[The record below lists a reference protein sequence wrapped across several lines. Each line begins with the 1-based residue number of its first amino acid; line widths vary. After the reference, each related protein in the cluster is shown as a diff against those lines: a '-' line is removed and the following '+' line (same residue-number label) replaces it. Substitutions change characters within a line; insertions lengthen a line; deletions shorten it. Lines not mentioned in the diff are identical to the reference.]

1 MGKKP
6 IYSLTLL
13 ILLSINFLGC
23 STSRNYTPPLDIRES
38 ATVIL
43 RDPFEAAWTQ
53 SVRAIGESFFVMNN
67 IVKDSKV
74 INLSYSGDPEKY
86 VNCGHLAIDINEGI
100 GTKTY
105 QFPAARRSVQFPVA
119 RGFRTSVVD
128 RQMYLEA
135 RINILFEELDKNET
149 GVKVVVQYM
158 VTRTGTETV
167 TDHINN
173 RTLALPLPPLTF
185 SFNTGGTDSGT
196 SKTNLTCRATG
207 EMEKTLIDLLVSSYT
222 Q

>member
-1 MGKKP
+1 MRKRS
-6 IYSLTLL
+6 IYSLTLS
-13 ILLSINFLGC
+13 ILLSINISGC

-67 IVKDSKV
+67 VIKDSKV

-86 VNCGHLAIDINEGI
+86 VNCGHLAIDVKEGI
-100 GTKTY
+100 GTTSY
-105 QFPAARRSVQFPVA
+105 QFPAARKSVQFPLA

-167 TDHINN
+167 TDRINN
-173 RTLALPLPPLTF
+173 RTLAIPLPPLTF

-207 EMEKTLIDLLVSSYT
+207 EMEKALIDLLVSSYT

>member
-1 MGKKP
+1 
-6 IYSLTLL
+6 
-13 ILLSINFLGC
+13 
-23 STSRNYTPPLDIRES
+23 
-38 ATVIL
+38 
-43 RDPFEAAWTQ
+43 
-53 SVRAIGESFFVMNN
+53 MNN
-67 IVKDSKV
+67 VIKDSKV

-86 VNCGHLAIDINEGI
+86 VNCGHLAIDVKEGI
-100 GTKTY
+100 GTTTY
-105 QFPAARRSVQFPVA
+105 QFPAARKSVQFPLA

-135 RINILFEELDKNET
+135 RINVLFEELDKNET
-149 GVKVVVQYM
+149 GVKVVVHYM

-173 RTLALPLPPLTF
+173 RTLAIPLPPLTF

-207 EMEKTLIDLLVSSYT
+207 EMEKALIHLLVSSYT